1 MTSEELRNE
10 IKVDLGIDVVSLG
23 ISDKT
28 IDIKI
33 KEALR
38 KISSYAPR
46 VLLGEFSVGTGK
58 IEMPEDTTCVI
69 DVLAES
75 LSDSS
80 NAVTDDVFSWSMIAL
95 NSGGT
100 VYDPVSVLTMRQN
113 AKAMQSFIRIK
124 DWTYLTEKH
133 TLYLSGI
140 DKERVTVKYM
150 VPYKDIS
157 EVTDEIVLQNVKE
170 YSLALCKIVEGMIR
184 RKLQNTPGAMQ
195 LDGDAL
201 VSDGTSDRDRLN
213 SELPTIFKYLRM
225 GVRI

>member
-1 MTSEELRNE
+1 MTSEDLRDE

-46 VLLGEFSVGTGK
+46 VLLGEFSVGTGTVV
-58 IEMPEDTTCVI
+58 MPEDTTCVI

-80 NAVTDDVFSWSMIAL
+80 NAVTDDVFSWSTIAL
-95 NSGGT
+95 NSGT
-100 VYDPVSVLTMRQN
+100 IYDPISVLTMRQG

-124 DWTYLTEKH
+124 DWTYLAETH

-140 DKERVTVKYM
+140 DKQRVAVKYM
-150 VPYKDIS
+150 MPYKNIN

-201 VSDGTSDRDRLN
+201 VSEGTSDRDRLN

-225 GVRI
+225 GLRV